1 MIMSQG
7 QGTGTDA
14 EQVPNDLNTNVPQ
27 SARVYDYW
35 LGGKDNFPADRAMA
49 EAIAEQVPTIR
60 TQVRAQ
66 RAFLGRAVRFLVAE
80 AGIRQFLDIGTGIPS
95 AGNVH
100 EVAQELAPET
110 RVVYVDNDPIV
121 LTHSRALLSST
132 PAGQLAFLLADLRQ
146 PEAIMADP
154 AIERTLDL
162 GRPVGLVLIGI
173 MHHLRD
179 DEDPRGI
186 VATLVDALAPGSY
199 LVLSQSTPDFDPEAM
214 AGLAAVSER
223 GGITNVPRSLA
234 DTERFFAGLELVEP
248 GLVPLPDWRPDLGP
262 VPEGGQ
268 SYAYGGVARKP

>member
-1 MIMSQG
+1 MTMPQG
-7 QGTGTDA
+7 QGTGTDP
-14 EQVPNDLNTNVPQ
+14 EQVPNELNTNVPQ

-49 EAIAEQVPTIR
+49 EAIVEQVPTIR

-66 RAFLGRAVRFLVAE
+66 RAFLGRAVRYLAAE

-100 EVAQELAPET
+100 NVAQEVAPES

-132 PAGQLAFLLADLRQ
+132 PAGQLAFILADLRQ
-146 PEAIMADP
+146 PKAILADP
-154 AIERTLDL
+154 AVARTLDL
-162 GRPVGLVLIGI
+162 GRPVGLVLVGI

-186 VATLVDALAPGSY
+186 VATLMDALAPGSY
-199 LVLSQSTPDFDPEAM
+199 LVLSQTTPDFDPEAM
-214 AGLAAVSER
+214 RGLAAVSER

-234 DTERFFAGLELVEP
+234 DTEPFFAGLELVEP
-248 GLVPLPDWRPDLGP
+248 GLVPLPAWRPDPGT
-262 VPEGGQ
+262 GQ
-268 SYAYGGVARKP
+268 DPRTVSAYGGVARKP

>member
-1 MIMSQG
+1 MTEG
-7 QGTGTDA
+7 QG
-14 EQVPNDLNTNVPQ
+14 PNELNTSVPQ

-35 LGGKDNFPADRAMA
+35 LGGKDNFPADRAMG
-49 EAIAEQVPTIR
+49 EAIAQQVPSIR
-60 TQVRAQ
+60 AQVRAQ
-66 RAFLGRAVRFLVAE
+66 RAFMGRAVRYLVAE

-100 EVAQELAPET
+100 EVAQELAPES
-110 RVVYVDNDPIV
+110 RVVYVDNDPIA

-132 PAGQLAFLLADLRQ
+132 PAGQLAFILADLRQ
-146 PEAIMADP
+146 PEAILGDP
-154 AIERTLDL
+154 AVAKTLDL
-162 GRPVGLVLIGI
+162 GQPVALVLVGI

-179 DEDPRGI
+179 DDDPQAI
-186 VATLVDALAPGSY
+186 LATLLDALVPGSY
-199 LVLSQSTPDFDPEAM
+199 LVLTQSTADFDPDAM
-214 AGLAAVSER
+214 RGLAEVSER

-262 VPEGGQ
+262 AQEGGQ